1 MDIHRKVELAKQAAD
16 MIVMADDR
24 PADEVFTAAK
34 ALVTHI
40 EKGMKDAT
48 ARRKAA
54 IARAESELNTAA
66 EAS

>member
-24 PADEVFTAAK
+24 PAEEVFAAIK
-34 ALVTHI
+34 DLAAYI
-40 EKGMKDAT
+40 EQGIKDAK

-54 IARAESELNTAA
+54 IARATAELNTAA
-66 EAS
+66 ETD